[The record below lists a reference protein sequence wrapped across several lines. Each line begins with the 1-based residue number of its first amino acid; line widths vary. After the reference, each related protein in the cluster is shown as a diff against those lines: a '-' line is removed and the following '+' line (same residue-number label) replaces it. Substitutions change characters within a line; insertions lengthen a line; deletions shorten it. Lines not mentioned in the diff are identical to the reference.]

1 MKKYDKKIIAY
12 AVFVFFA
19 FAGYYFLAGPKLP
32 ILEYLGIEECACEC
46 VEEAPME
53 VAPVEEAPD
62 IMEAVDE

>member
-1 MKKYDKKIIAY
+1 M
-12 AVFVFFA
+12 FVFFA